1 MKTIIRNYNPISEYD
16 RMNSM
21 IDQILARGEQV
32 QAAQQKHVIPV
43 DVSQTETE
51 LIVRA
56 SVPGINP
63 TELFVE
69 IEDQTLTIRGETKK
83 ETLEDEKIYRN
94 EISYGSY
101 TRSIRLPDQLEVD
114 KTTAKFDNGMVK
126 ISIPKIPIVKPVAIK
141 VEVQTIP
148 AESNN

>member
-1 MKTIIRNYNPISEYD
+1 MKTIIRNCNPLSEYD

-32 QAAQQKHVIPV
+32 QSAQSHILPV
-43 DVSQTETE
+43 DVSQTETA
-51 LIVRA
+51 LIIRA
-56 SVPGINP
+56 SVPGISP

-94 EISYGSY
+94 EISYGSF

-141 VEVQTIP
+141 VEVQTNSS
-148 AESNN
+148 ESNN